1 MMCVHGFVYVCVFIY
16 VYIYIYIYRERERER
31 DLGLIPGL
39 GKFPGEGTGNP
50 LQYSFLENPYG
61 QRRLAGY
68 SPWGRKS
75 QTRLSN

>member
-1 MMCVHGFVYVCVFIY
+1 MCV
-16 VYIYIYIYRERERER
+16 YICIYIYREREREGERERER